1 MFATLMTRWPDFEA
15 KVKMFAEFFDY
26 SLIYC
31 LATPL
36 QRNDGLDLT
45 TPEDAALN
53 GRREATLAG
62 LGLLNHLTH
71 DIVRDLRSRPE
82 SVDAAR
88 SIVSRF
94 RTLLAAPAML
104 SVESLYE
111 TLGPRSHQPGEF
123 TTRMERLRAFKND
136 YESFARVANQ
146 HVGSDFFRPYIP

>member
-1 MFATLMTRWPDFEA
+1 M
-15 KVKMFAEFFDY
+15 
-26 SLIYC
+26 
-31 LATPL
+31 
-36 QRNDGLDLT
+36 
-45 TPEDAALN
+45 
-53 GRREATLAG
+53 
-62 LGLLNHLTH
+62 
-71 DIVRDLRSRPE
+71 RDLRSRPE

-123 TTRMERLRAFKND
+123 TTRMERLRTFKND